1 MKIGFIQ
8 GRLLKSE
15 NKKFIQYFPSK
26 NWITEI
32 ILANKNKLNL
42 IEWTANLENLKKNP
56 VYNKKLIKKAK
67 TILKKN
73 NVKTESLT
81 CDFFMQ
87 KPFFKIKN
95 KYFYLTILK
104 KVIKNAQLLGIRYI
118 VIPLVDNSSIKN
130 LNQENVL
137 IKEMMKVSSILNNR
151 SKILFELDF
160 RPRKVLKFIKKFNNK
175 FGINYDLGNS
185 AALNYNFKNEKI
197 YFKYVRNIHIKD
209 RLIRGHSVRLGTGNW
224 KYKEFFK
231 YIKKNYHGNLILQ
244 TARSKEDNDI
254 EEILINRSFVKKY
267 L

>member
-26 NWITEI
+26 NWIKEI

-42 IEWTANLENLKKNP
+42 IEWTANLENLEKNP
-56 VYNKKLIKKAK
+56 VYNKRLINKAK
-67 TILKKN
+67 KILKKN
-73 NVKTESLT
+73 NIKAESLD
-81 CDFFMQ
+81 CSFFMQ

-95 KYFYLTILK
+95 SYFYLNILRK
-104 KVIKNAQLLGIRYI
+104 IIMNAQLLGIRYF
-118 VIPLVDNSSIKN
+118 VIPLVDNSSVKN
-130 LNQENVL
+130 KNQENLL
-137 IKEMMKVSSILNNR
+137 IKEMLKISSILNSR

-160 RPRKVLKFIKKFNNK
+160 RPRKVLNFIKKFNNK
-175 FGINYDLGNS
+175 FGINYDTGNS
-185 AALNYNFKNEKI
+185 AALNYNFKIEKL
-197 YFKYVRNIHIKD
+197 YFKYVKNIHIKD
-209 RLIRGHSVRLGTGNW
+209 RLIRGHSVRLGVGNW

-244 TARSKEDNDI
+244 TARPKNGSAL
-254 EEILINRSFVKKY
+254 EEILINRNFIRKY